1 MKNIFTLF
9 FLITSPLLLSSQVL
23 WDDFEQN
30 RVGYYEFVH
39 GGMTTRYANPDI
51 SSPINNSPICAQ
63 YVRNP
68 GELWDV
74 LVIVGNGPINNVSSY
89 VDGTKTMSVDVYSPA
104 PGIPVQIT
112 LEDSLLAGPTNYPI
126 GRHSIYLGATT
137 TTNQWETI
145 NLVFDS
151 RPDPAMPDVG
161 LTSVILLFNGG
172 TNTDDTYYFDNLYG
186 PEFNNQCDGATSSP
200 NTDLAD
206 WDCNWNL
213 GMCPSASACAAY
225 DYMSGWLNQAYNPET
240 NTINSSKYCGEYTRN
255 PDANGEDVFIAY
267 PLNGAFDIGPTPY
280 FNMKVYGPPTSL
292 YASFQNNGAEVVG
305 FTQNLW
311 QNNAWQQFNF
321 DLTPFQAGAMSID
334 RVVFFFDQGMVNW
347 DTYYIDDIELSSAPV
362 YINDINT
369 RFFDFSVYPNPLNNE
384 STVNFSIKERS
395 FIKLELLDM
404 QGKTVSVLMDK
415 FLNPNKYSVKLYS
428 KLPNGVYLLKASVNE
443 SVVTK
448 KVSINK

>member
-186 PEFNNQCDGATSSP
+186 PEFNNQCDGVTSSP

-369 RFFDFSVYPNPLNNE
+369 SFFDFSVYPNPLNNE

-415 FLNPNKYSVKLYS
+415 FLSPNKYSVKLYS

>member
-63 YVRNP
+63 YIRNP

-186 PEFNNQCDGATSSP
+186 PEFNNQCDGVTSSP

-369 RFFDFSVYPNPLNNE
+369 SFFDFSVYPNPLNNE

-415 FLNPNKYSVKLYS
+415 FLSPNKYSVKLYS